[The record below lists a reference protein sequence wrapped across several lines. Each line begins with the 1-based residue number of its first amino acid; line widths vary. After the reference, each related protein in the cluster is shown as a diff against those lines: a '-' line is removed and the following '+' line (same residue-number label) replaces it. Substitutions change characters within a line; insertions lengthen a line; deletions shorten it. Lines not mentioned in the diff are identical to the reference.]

1 MASPNVRGV
10 AVLNAI
16 RFVRET
22 RGPGRHDE
30 VVAALPAA
38 CRAVF
43 LAQVREAAW
52 VPLDDF
58 VAYMETAR
66 RLLAPGDPAF
76 FRELG
81 RFAGRLERQASN
93 FGVMVADPMT
103 AMRMGPT
110 VWRSFHDC
118 GRLEVETLAPL
129 EGLARVH
136 DFPASHA
143 MCDRRCGA
151 WETLVSTEQLRAE
164 ATETRCQLDGHP
176 FCETRVLW
184 YPRQA

>member
-1 MASPNVRGV
+1 MACPNVRGV

-66 RLLAPGDPAF
+66 RLLAPDEPGF

-81 RFAGRLERQASN
+81 RFAGRLEREASN
-93 FGVMVADPMT
+93 FGVMVVDPLT
-103 AMRMGPT
+103 AIRMGPL
-110 VWRSFHDC
+110 VWRSFHDS
-118 GRLEVETLAPL
+118 GRLEVETLGPL
-129 EGLARVH
+129 EGLARLH
-136 DFPASHA
+136 GFPASRA

-151 WETLVSTEQLRAE
+151 WETLTSTEQLQAE
-164 ATETRCQLDGHP
+164 ATETRCQLGGHA
-176 FCETRVLW
+176 FCETRVVW
-184 YPRQA
+184 RPRPG